1 MFGDKRRYSLAVAE
15 LASRQKSGHG
25 VPAYL
30 RWVNRGIGRRMAAAA
45 YVLRMS
51 PNQVTFLSMLSSFA
65 GIALIAW
72 GPPTIGICAS
82 AVFLLL
88 IGYAL
93 DSADGQLA
101 RLQGTGGPA
110 GEWLDHVADA
120 LRLPSFHLGVAVGLY
135 LRPEAGIWTVGLA
148 AGFALLASTWF
159 IGQLLA
165 EKLGPRDA
173 TAPGGKSPA
182 WISILKQPYDV
193 SSSYLTLLLLPWL
206 TWFLVAY
213 GALFVVTL
221 CVAGLSLWRKY
232 AWLAQDQLAVPR
244 QDS

>member
-1 MFGDKRRYSLAVAE
+1 MFGDERRYSMAVAE
-15 LASRQKSGHG
+15 LASRQKPGHG

-45 YVLRMS
+45 YVMRMS
-51 PNQVTFLSMLSSFA
+51 PNQITILSMLCSFA
-65 GIALIAW
+65 GISLIAW
-72 GPPTIGICAS
+72 GAPNIGICSS
-82 AVFLLL
+82 AVLLLL

-101 RLQGTGGPA
+101 RLLGTGGPA

-120 LRLPSFHLGVAVGLY
+120 LRLPAFHLGVAVGLY
-135 LRPEAGIWTVGLA
+135 LRPEAGIWSVGLA
-148 AGFALLASTWF
+148 TGFALLASTWF

-173 TAPGGKSPA
+173 MAPGGNSPV
-182 WISILKQPYDV
+182 WISIVKQPYDV
-193 SSSYLTLLLLPWL
+193 SSSYFTLLLFPWL
-206 TWFLVAY
+206 TPFLVAY

-221 CVAGLSLWRKY
+221 SVAGLSLWRKY
-232 AWLAQDQLAVPR
+232 AWLAQEQPAVPR